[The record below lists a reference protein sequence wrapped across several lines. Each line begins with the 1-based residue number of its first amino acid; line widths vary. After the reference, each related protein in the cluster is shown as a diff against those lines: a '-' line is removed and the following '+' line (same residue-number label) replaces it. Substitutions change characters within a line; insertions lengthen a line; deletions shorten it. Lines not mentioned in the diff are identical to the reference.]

1 MDGGSPSWG
10 RQGRGVP
17 AQSPPKLPPLEVS
30 TGHDHPLAAFHGD
43 LCLRP

>member
-17 AQSPPKLPPLEVS
+17 AQSPPKLPPLEVTTL
-30 TGHDHPLAAFHGD
+30 TGRFHGD
-43 LCLRP
+43 SCLRP